1 MNAYNPLAS
10 MKRIEAAGFKRAQ
23 AEVLAGELNE
33 AIDSLVTNEQLELAL
48 AQSES
53 RMTARVGVIVGTVGA
68 LIVAILGALI
78 SIN

>member
-1 MNAYNPLAS
+1 